1 MSDNTGDQAYARDA
15 KLQPAVAWLA
25 LFVFFIGCG
34 CFTVAVVELA
44 GNKSTSAVA
53 ALIGAPLF
61 LIGLVTLIVTGKLRG
76 QD

>member
-1 MSDNTGDQAYARDA
+1 MSDNTGDRAYARDA
-15 KLQPAVAWLA
+15 RLQPAVAWIA
-25 LFVFFIGCG
+25 LLVFFIGCG

-44 GNKSTSAVA
+44 SNKSISAIA

-61 LIGLVTLIVTGKLRG
+61 VIGLVTLVITGKLRG